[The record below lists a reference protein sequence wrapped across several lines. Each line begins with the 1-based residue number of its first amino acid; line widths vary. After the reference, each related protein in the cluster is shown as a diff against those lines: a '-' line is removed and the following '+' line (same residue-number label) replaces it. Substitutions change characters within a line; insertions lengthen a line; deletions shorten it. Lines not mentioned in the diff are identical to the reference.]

1 MSQRF
6 LLDTQIIYAVL
17 QGTTAN
23 LPHAI
28 NVLLRQETANIAVS
42 VTSIWEIAI
51 KWRIGK
57 LGLNFDIQFLPQMI
71 KSFGFEVMA
80 ITESQVLSPI
90 VPEIDHRDP
99 FDRLLLSICGA
110 EDMALVTI
118 DRVLSTHALA
128 WKQKL
133 E

>member
-1 MSQRF
+1 MTQRF

-17 QGTTAN
+17 QGTTKD
-23 LPHAI
+23 LPQPI
-28 NVLLRQETANIAVS
+28 NALLHQEITDIFVS
-42 VTSIWEIAI
+42 VTSIWEMAI

-57 LGLNFDIQFLPQMI
+57 LGLNFDIQVLPQMI
-71 KSFGFEVMA
+71 RSFGFEVIN
-80 ITESQVLSPI
+80 ITELQVLSPI
-90 VPEIDHRDP
+90 IPEIDHRDP
-99 FDRLLLSICGA
+99 FDRLLLSICAA

-128 WKQKL
+128 WNQRL

>member
-1 MSQRF
+1 MTQRF

-17 QGTTAN
+17 QGTTKD
-23 LPHAI
+23 LPLPI
-28 NVLLRQETANIAVS
+28 NTLIRHEVAVIVVS

-71 KSFGFEVMA
+71 KSFGFDVMN
-80 ITESQVLSPI
+80 ITELQVLSPI
-90 VPEIDHRDP
+90 IPEIDHRDP
-99 FDRLLLSICGA
+99 FDRLLLSICAA
-110 EDMALVTI
+110 EDMSLVTI
-118 DRVLSTHALA
+118 DRVLSSHALA